1 MYKIIVS
8 EITTTSQL
16 QDPVSISDVPIL
28 CLTSRPTWREFC
40 LLIFSH
46 IFLKLA
52 TKKSSHGCRVDTTSC
67 VLVFEWWLGCDVSCV
82 SSPPVGLM
90 QWKNG
95 VNLRKKKRF
104 VNMQNPGA
112 LFAYDV
118 CCMHQF
124 LVFQHP
130 PLHFLSQLLLIQILA
145 YLVTWPLGCFVT
157 TTTCCY
163 GGCGILLC
171 SQVLCG
177 TLRDL
182 GQYFKSRWHSPCISF
197 FFSFTNLPFGIGKP
211 SIFTLR

>member
-1 MYKIIVS
+1 MY
-8 EITTTSQL
+8 
-16 QDPVSISDVPIL
+16 
-28 CLTSRPTWREFC
+28 RFC
-40 LLIFSH
+40 VWHLGRLGENCAFLIFEH

-52 TKKSSHGCRVDTTSC
+52 TKKMLSWMQGWYDFLRFSVWMVTWVWRVMCLKVLLSASCNGKMVWISGGRRDSPTCRI
-67 VLVFEWWLGCDVSCV
+67 
-82 SSPPVGLM
+82 
-90 QWKNG
+90 Q
-95 VNLRKKKRF
+95 
-104 VNMQNPGA
+104 A

-118 CCMHQF
+118 WVNF
-124 LVFQHP
+124 WFFNIP

-182 GQYFKSRWHSPCISF
+182 VQYLKSRWHSPCILF
-197 FFSFTNLPFGIGKP
+197 FF
-211 SIFTLR
+211 